1 MFNRFR
7 QKCRDHISQKMTKE
21 NCSKSDLT
29 VQVKSRRLSR
39 FKAGSELSG
48 KVNLVAI
55 DFNEEIDETS
65 ESVEFK
71 LQLVSESCSSDTSYE
86 A

>member
-1 MFNRFR
+1 M
-7 QKCRDHISQKMTKE
+7 E

-29 VQVKSRRLSR
+29 VQVKSRRSPR

-55 DFNEEIDETS
+55 DFNEEINETS
-65 ESVEFK
+65 ESIEFK
-71 LQLVSESCSSDTSYE
+71 LQLVSESCGSDSSCE